1 MPSINGE
8 KMKIIKLFTLLL
20 LISLMFGCAFSPSL
34 QNMIPVTNQYQFSNI
49 NKTITI
55 KMVYGGEKSD
65 PIFKGSRIDDASY
78 MGALLQ
84 SLTNFNLF
92 SKVNPSGS
100 PDYYLDVMIISQ
112 HQPLAG
118 FDMKVTLLVRYTI
131 INGKDNTQ
139 IWQKDIFSQY
149 TAAFGDALVGATR
162 LNKANEG
169 SVRENIRI
177 FLEEIS
183 QIKL

>member
-1 MPSINGE
+1 
-8 KMKIIKLFTLLL
+8 MKTLRLIPLLF
-20 LISLMFGCAFSPSL
+20 LIFMMIDCAFSPSL
-34 QNMIPVTNQYQFSNI
+34 VNMIPITTQYQFSNT
-49 NKTITI
+49 NKTITLNMI
-55 KMVYGGEKSD
+55 YGGEESD
-65 PIFKGSRIDDASY
+65 PMFKGSRIDNASY

-84 SLTNFNLF
+84 SLTNSNLF
-92 SKVNPSGS
+92 SKINPSGN

-112 HQPLAG
+112 NQPFAG
-118 FDMKVTLLVRYTI
+118 FNMTVTLLVRYTI

-139 IWQKDIFSQY
+139 IWQKDISSKY

-169 SVRENIRI
+169 SVRENIRN

-183 QIKL
+183 KLKL